1 MVPDSPPAVAKSL
14 QTKIYCDARKA
25 AIIRC
30 QSDPDLESMLT
41 EDPLEAAVHI
51 VPLSLINPERLKLYA
66 NRWKEKFDKVVGFRP
81 TGWT

>member
-1 MVPDSPPAVAKSL
+1 
-14 QTKIYCDARKA
+14 
-25 AIIRC
+25 
-30 QSDPDLESMLT
+30 MLT